1 MRKYFFIII
10 VLMTVILHSPLF
22 SQWARTTIANG
33 YELACSVESQDL
45 NGDGQPDLLF
55 TDYIG
60 DRIVMYLNYYPVFKE
75 FIIDNTRNMP
85 TFAYCMDVDEDDTL
99 DILATFPHQY
109 EMLWYKND
117 HPNWIVDTISTKIDG
132 GDWFM
137 IEDLNNDGRLDAFTS
152 GNYEWGGTLNWYEN
166 NYPDWTLHHIDTT
179 HRRYPTA
186 TAGDFNGDGLLDIAA
201 THMDENT
208 IVWYENMGGGLS
220 WTERVID
227 DSTEIPFGIHPCDLN
242 KDDTLDVLVLSR
254 DAKYVTW
261 YEQHDTSWI
270 KHDIDPHFTGAS
282 GAHIR
287 DVNGDN
293 DLDIIVTGTSGDSV
307 VWYENNDLSW
317 IKHVIDSNIDAP
329 RGGYFIDIDGDLVK
343 DLVIAGYSEVVWYK
357 NPYTTVAFSDSLDLS
372 SHYFYPNEDSI
383 IITAK
388 LINPEE
394 HSTSIW
400 SLVQSV
406 NTEYKDTVILYDDGT
421 NGDAVAGDDLFA
433 GTFVSSEL
441 QEGWFTA
448 YLYTEDMDEDLT
460 VGSPLIEKFT
470 TAGPVIF
477 DSLTIV
483 HGEPIPGVILR
494 FDIAIKNT
502 SSNVTINDL
511 VLTATT
517 KDTNALIA
525 LFNIKNYGDLGP
537 GESVTNG
544 GDFYMTI
551 LDTCPENY
559 DIKVDL
565 SFSQEGHA
573 YWEDSFM
580 IHVGTVGIVD
590 IPNEFNLNQNFPNPL
605 NPTTTIGYQ
614 LPRDSEVELTIYD
627 ITGRKIETLVSENK
641 YAGYHTVN
649 WNASPYPSGIY
660 LYRLKAGNFVE
671 TKKMV
676 LIK

>member
-1 MRKYFFIII
+1 
-10 VLMTVILHSPLF
+10 
-22 SQWARTTIANG
+22 
-33 YELACSVESQDL
+33 
-45 NGDGQPDLLF
+45 
-55 TDYIG
+55 
-60 DRIVMYLNYYPVFKE
+60 
-75 FIIDNTRNMP
+75 
-85 TFAYCMDVDEDDTL
+85 
-99 DILATFPHQY
+99 
-109 EMLWYKND
+109 
-117 HPNWIVDTISTKIDG
+117 
-132 GDWFM
+132 
-137 IEDLNNDGRLDAFTS
+137 
-152 GNYEWGGTLNWYEN
+152 
-166 NYPDWTLHHIDTT
+166 
-179 HRRYPTA
+179 
-186 TAGDFNGDGLLDIAA
+186 
-201 THMDENT
+201 MDENT

-525 LFNIKNYGDLGP
+525 LFNI
-537 GESVTNG
+537 
-544 GDFYMTI
+544 
-551 LDTCPENY
+551 
-559 DIKVDL
+559 
-565 SFSQEGHA
+565 
-573 YWEDSFM
+573 M